1 EANGAMRL
9 AVTLRVNAAPSGAV
23 KMGVGAANLP
33 ITAPLQAAGAGY
45 AQIAVPLSCFKGQ
58 DLSKTPT
65 VLRLETAGTLDVSI
79 SDVRLTEAQG
89 DGACPAD

>member
-1 EANGAMRL
+1 M
-9 AVTLRVNAAPSGAV
+9 
-23 KMGVGAANLP
+23 
-33 ITAPLQAAGAGY
+33 
-45 AQIAVPLSCFKGQ
+45 PLSCFNTQ
-58 DLSKTPT
+58 SLSKTPT

>member
-1 EANGAMRL
+1 MRL

-23 KMGVGAANLP
+23 KLGVGAASLLV
-33 ITAPLQAAGAGY
+33 TAPLKAAGTGY
-45 AQIAVPLSCFKGQ
+45 AQIAVPLSCFKTQ